1 MTSLPARPSPY
12 PRTEGAAHTAGAV
25 FKKSGT
31 LHCAVPYYKT
41 QKGTKYA
48 VLYNEGFRRVKYA
61 LGSYADIIPEYEQM
75 NKPKE
80 LFFRYK
86 ANVCEMCGAYVPAV
100 KVYQVKSMS
109 DLDVNTEWGAIMN
122 KKKRKTLVVCGDCY
136 DRIHK

>member
-1 MTSLPARPSPY
+1 M
-12 PRTEGAAHTAGAV
+12 
-25 FKKSGT
+25 
-31 LHCAVPYYKT
+31 
-41 QKGTKYA
+41 
-48 VLYNEGFRRVKYA
+48 LYNEGFRRVKYA

-100 KVYQVKSMS
+100 KVYQVKNMS

-122 KKKRKTLVVCGDCY
+122 RKKRKTLVVCGDCY

>member
-1 MTSLPARPSPY
+1 MKSAWKKTRNLKG
-12 PRTEGAAHTAGAV
+12 RTKHRG
-25 FKKSGT
+25 
-31 LHCAVPYYKT
+31 
-41 QKGTKYA
+41 GTKYA
-48 VLYNEGFRRVKYA
+48 VLYNEVFRRVKYA

-86 ANVCEMCGAYVPAV
+86 ANVCEMCGAYVSAV